1 MSHYCLVFNNKRDLI
16 VYDLGFLSLSYLYF
30 SLGKQINVEEK
41 GSTTFV
47 RDYKLNNIQLAIRFF
62 SNGLPL
68 PIKSNW
74 NVENQTILLSNV
86 IEAGDSIFN

>member
-1 MSHYCLVFNNKRDLI
+1 MTLK
-16 VYDLGFLSLSYLYF
+16 FLSLFYLYF
-30 SLGKQINVEEK
+30 SLGEQINVKKK
-41 GSTTFV
+41 GSTIFV

-74 NVENQTILLSNV
+74 GVENQTILLSNV